1 MSDVSDVY
9 DDVFDSEIMDRYQ
22 HKSSNLSDNS
32 KTRFQINSKLFF
44 TYNLYTVSYPYHE
57 IDNLGNVSVQDD
69 QSEFD
74 EHRFDRYRGNRYDAK
89 MNFRDKYSLSDK
101 KYKKEEY
108 KRDWSSMFKRK

>member
-1 MSDVSDVY
+1 MCLIVKLWID
-9 DDVFDSEIMDRYQ
+9 
-22 HKSSNLSDNS
+22 
-32 KTRFQINSKLFF
+32 INTSQAICLIILKRGSKL
-44 TYNLYTVSYPYHE
+44 TVNYSLLIIYILFLILIE